1 MGGDMKFL
9 AIMYGINSANSSKP
23 CIWCKCEKKNFF
35 NLENQW
41 SIIDKSKGARSLN
54 EAALKFLEKKSSDKC
69 GYIRNPIIDFIE
81 FENCVIDLLHL
92 FLRIT
97 DRLMD
102 LLINKLK
109 KLDKN
114 ESDDLNQ
121 RPYFT
126 ILMNF
131 IKTKCKLTNPYYF
144 KNKKIHL
151 RTFNGLF
158 CSTFIIFSFFFN
170 FYF

>member
-1 MGGDMKFL
+1 
-9 AIMYGINSANSSKP
+9 
-23 CIWCKCEKKNFF
+23 
-35 NLENQW
+35 
-41 SIIDKSKGARSLN
+41 
-54 EAALKFLEKKSSDKC
+54 
-69 GYIRNPIIDFIE
+69 
-81 FENCVIDLLHL
+81 
-92 FLRIT
+92 
-97 DRLMD
+97 MD

-126 ILMNF
+126 ILMDF
-131 IKTKCKLTNPYYF
+131 MKTKCKLTNPCYF

-158 CSTFIIFSFFFN
+158 CLTFNILSFFLILI
-170 FYF
+170 